1 MRGFTQDLLRGN
13 FLLVQRCLRSWL
25 LLILLLIWKFLA
37 QGLSMWLGAWIV
49 GWRNICDSR
58 WLNFSVKAFIKV
70 WALYLSYRFNFFVIK
85 LNLVGLLRSCS
96 SISINLLL
104 EYSCCILNQLSM
116 SLRRFTLWCRL
127 SWLWVMLREAVG
139 SHVITSTYKVL
150 LQYGAIV
157 RLLLRRWLDVARLEW
172 LALLLNCF
180 YLCRHFCLNY
190 SNFYCQLVNSTIL
203 NLHSS
208 INLRPDLI
216 FQLF

>member
-25 LLILLLIWKFLA
+25 LLILLLTWKFLA
-37 QGLSMWLGAWIV
+37 QGLSMWLWAWIV

-58 WLNFSVKAFIKV
+58 RLNFSIKAFIKV

-96 SISINLLL
+96 SISIDLLL

-116 SLRRFTLWCRL
+116 SLRRFALWCRL
-127 SWLWVMLREAVG
+127 SWLWVMLREAVA
-139 SHVITSTYKVL
+139 SHVITSTYKIL
-150 LQYGAIV
+150 LQYGTSV
-157 RLLLRRWLDVARLEW
+157 RLLLWRWLNVARLKW

-180 YLCRHFCLNY
+180 
-190 SNFYCQLVNSTIL
+190 
-203 NLHSS
+203 
-208 INLRPDLI
+208 
-216 FQLF
+216 